1 MALTYLSGERIQ
13 GSSTAAVTPTFSDDF
28 SSYGSQSAADTAWV
42 SDDTAEAR
50 VNISTDKIALTIL
63 PAAATIS
70 HDLGAGNVSDTAWVL
85 RFTFNVVAKQTQS
98 YAFIGL
104 SDNTSNYGTSQD
116 LIDFLYRYS
125 TGSKRFEAHDVDG
138 SAPNSTGNDD
148 NESLDPSTGTD
159 YHMEI
164 VRESATSYKVR
175 RYTNSTYGT
184 VADTYNGTCVSTT
197 QSLRYIKIGATPDSS
212 VGITSSVTFDD
223 IKFYNGITS
232 ASTTDEKT
240 TISNVPAGTRY
251 EETDTLKIFTRTGGA
266 GAGWAEKG
274 SSFADRLRGCFAG
287 GYVSSSSNTID
298 YVVIATLGNAADF
311 GNLTRSNSDLSGCSN
326 DTRGLWCC
334 GGNSTTDTIDYIT
347 IATLGNATDF
357 GNASAS
363 KSGVAALADAT
374 RACVA
379 GGNTGSK
386 IDVIDYFTIA
396 SPGNATDFGNLTE
409 AREKPAGVA
418 DATRGCIG
426 GGKNAAG
433 SRVNTIDYIT
443 IQSTGN
449 ATDFGDLTQIREELG
464 SCADATRACW
474 AGGAASVY
482 DIIDYVTIQTTGNAT
497 DFGNLLSATEI
508 LAGCADATRGIFGG
522 GRVSGSNTNVIA
534 YITIQSVGNATDFGD
549 LTEAR
554 RGIASGVAA

>member
-13 GSSTAAVTPTFSDDF
+13 GIAGSSGTTTETGATGDSNADTSYVVHKYISGLTEDDVISKVTIDIYNMSGNLKAAVYTTTGSGTSTSPDQKLAETGAVAVSVSNTYTTVTFDLTSTCTVPANGIVWVGWFPDGNYKF
-28 SSYGSQSAADTAWV
+28 RSTGGSGLYTSSKHGSGVSGASYSAAMPTTAWV
-42 SDDTAEAR
+42 KSSGDMGNGGNNLRAGVVTGVLAE
-50 VNISTDKIALTIL
+50 DK
-63 PAAATIS
+63 ATIT
-70 HDLGAGNVSDTAWVL
+70 NVS
-85 RFTFNVVAKQTQS
+85 
-98 YAFIGL
+98 
-104 SDNTSNYGTSQD
+104 
-116 LIDFLYRYS
+116 
-125 TGSKRFEAHDVDG
+125 
-138 SAPNSTGNDD
+138 
-148 NESLDPSTGTD
+148 
-159 YHMEI
+159 
-164 VRESATSYKVR
+164 
-175 RYTNSTYGT
+175 
-184 VADTYNGTCVSTT
+184 
-197 QSLRYIKIGATPDSS
+197 
-212 VGITSSVTFDD
+212 
-223 IKFYNGITS
+223 
-232 ASTTDEKT
+232 
-240 TISNVPAGTRY
+240 AGTRY

-274 SSFADRLRGCFAG
+274 SSFADRLRGCWAG
-287 GYVSSSSNTID
+287 GYGSSSAVNTID
-298 YVVIATLGNAADF
+298 YVVISTLGNATDF
-311 GNLTRSNSDLSGCSN
+311 GNMTRTNSDLAGCSN

-347 IATLGNATDF
+347 VATLGNATDF

-443 IQSTGN
+443 IQSIGN